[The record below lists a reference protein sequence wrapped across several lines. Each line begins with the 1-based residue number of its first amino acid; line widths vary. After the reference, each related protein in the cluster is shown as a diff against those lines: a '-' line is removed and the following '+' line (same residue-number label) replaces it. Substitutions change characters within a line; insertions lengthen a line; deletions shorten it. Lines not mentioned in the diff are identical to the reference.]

1 MNNLVLASMML
12 SVAESTKDL
21 LKTKPKPK
29 TMTTILQKGKKN
41 QTFKSTGFSLWV
53 SQLYIIPRLPIWGH
67 WKITSFLNTG
77 KSFLVTLFKKISHCN
92 C

>member
-29 TMTTILQKGKKN
+29 KMTTILQKGKKN
-41 QTFKSTGFSLWV
+41 QTFKPTDFSLWV
-53 SQLYIIPRLPIWGH
+53 GQLFGDIGKLPA
-67 WKITSFLNTG
+67 S
-77 KSFLVTLFKKISHCN
+77 
-92 C
+92 